1 MRWIYQVIATGP
13 WPGGTVRRL
22 EIPADSAAEAA
33 DIVKASMGAWSV
45 QVLGHRGP
53 FVDPSDLG
61 DGSPRG
67 RIDRDSF
74 GQRDGGFDTS
84 TADDSPWA

>member
-33 DIVKASMGAWSV
+33 DIAKASMGAWSV
-45 QVLGHRGP
+45 KVP
-53 FVDPSDLG
+53 
-61 DGSPRG
+61 PR
-67 RIDRDSF
+67 
-74 GQRDGGFDTS
+74 
-84 TADDSPWA
+84 